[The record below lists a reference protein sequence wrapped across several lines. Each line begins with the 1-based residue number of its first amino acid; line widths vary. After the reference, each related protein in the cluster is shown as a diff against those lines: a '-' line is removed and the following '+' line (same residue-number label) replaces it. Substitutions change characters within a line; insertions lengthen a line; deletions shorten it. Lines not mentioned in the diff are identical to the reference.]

1 MVFKEML
8 ISELNKYL
16 SFNQIY
22 DPYAVAVALRLRVE
36 KFMYISLSSQE
47 LKDDFV
53 NTHKTNKKLDFC
65 ERNGIIVP
73 DAFFIVNSIHN
84 SADHLKQ
91 NPVTG
96 IFEEKQMVYKLNN
109 NVVHHIIAELFN
121 YDGTPITTSS
131 IE

>member
-73 DAFFIVNSIHN
+73 DAFFIVNSIH
-84 SADHLKQ
+84 
-91 NPVTG
+91 P
-96 IFEEKQMVYKLNN
+96 
-109 NVVHHIIAELFN
+109 
-121 YDGTPITTSS
+121 
-131 IE
+131 